1 MPPAR
6 RTHCAQSGPARRA
19 GATLAGAALAL
30 ALFPVPAAAQAYP
43 GYTVSRYVPLS
54 GAASDI
60 SAARSAGCSEGEVG
74 RSGPRVL
81 FFGTQEAGG
90 ELRQPGTSAGSGT
103 PRVPAD
109 RAVQAAA
116 AWADGFEECASGSAE
131 AVLALGVNNKSDGKV
146 SGSRA
151 GSAWADLVDRAAAR
165 VSGGRVS
172 VAGAVDA
179 EPEWSS
185 ASWARAWVDAYT
197 SGSSTRLYAANSA
210 GGCPQYGSSSTSCN
224 NGWSLSDVHYV
235 SAGASN
241 RIRAVPQIYRTD
253 GIQARQWAAVSAW
266 GADHGGG
273 PVRFAGSMSQRI
285 ACKQRGG
292 CERTDN
298 TAKAAWTQLR
308 EELNSHPDTRIGDLP
323 YATDV
328 RWP

>member
-1 MPPAR
+1 MSPAR
-6 RTHCAQSGPARRA
+6 RFPDRLGPARRA
-19 GATLAGAALAL
+19 GAALAGAALAL
-30 ALFPVPAAAQAYP
+30 ALSPAPAQAQTYP
-43 GYTVSRYVPLS
+43 GFTVSRYVPLS
-54 GAASDI
+54 GSESDI
-60 SAARSAGCSEGEVG
+60 SGARAAGCAEGEGG

-90 ELRQPGTSAGSGT
+90 DLRQPGTSAGSRT
-103 PRVPAD
+103 PRVRAD
-109 RAVQAAA
+109 RAVQAAE
-116 AWADGFEECASGSAE
+116 AWADGFEECASGGAE
-131 AVLALGVNNKSDGKV
+131 AELALGVNNKSDGKA
-146 SGSRA
+146 SGSGA
-151 GSAWADLVDRAAAR
+151 GSAWADVVDRAAAR
-165 VSGGRVS
+165 ISGGRVS

-210 GGCPQYGSSSTSCN
+210 GGCPQYGSSSTGCN
-224 NGWSLSDVHYV
+224 NGWRLSDVHYV
-235 SAGASN
+235 SSGASD
-241 RIRAVPQIYRTD
+241 RIQAVPQIYRTD

-266 GADHGGG
+266 GADRGKG

-308 EELNSHPDTRIGDLP
+308 EELNAHPETRIGDLP